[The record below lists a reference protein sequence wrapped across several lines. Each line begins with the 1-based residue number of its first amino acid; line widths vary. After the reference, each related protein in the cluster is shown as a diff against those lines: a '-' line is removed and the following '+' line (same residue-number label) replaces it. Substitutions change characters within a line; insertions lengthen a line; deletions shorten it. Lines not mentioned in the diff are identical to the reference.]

1 MAGNGGPVTPRTAVI
16 RVLVGALADSSLLVR
31 DAAAA
36 ALRENA
42 QQNAAIILD
51 CCTASLRVGKR
62 VSEKKS
68 LCCGMLAKNY
78 VQRGGQFGSHHAGV
92 FSIMAYTVQ
101 NMGEEQLDPIFMRK
115 MAKVALGEMTSTK
128 DYTSDWQRAA
138 ASLLV
143 ALGSRL
149 PDMMMDEVFLQLAGN
164 MIPVYAVVPIF
175 ADFATVD
182 ALQFAPRVKGVLSR
196 VLPVLGGVR
205 DNQRRAFAK
214 AFTCWCQAIVQYHED
229 CPNVN
234 LVDNDMQALFQS
246 VFDLFLN
253 SWVSSREPKVR
264 LAAAEALG
272 EMVVF
277 IGRLQLKAAL
287 PRILPAIL
295 GVLKKEREDL
305 LPVTRSL
312 HMILD
317 TVLITRERV
326 PMIDFQALTP
336 VLNAIIPMASV
347 SSNKLK
353 DCDPSFY
360 LKNHNEVM
368 RCFVTIG
375 VVCPEDMFHDLI
387 HRIGSREE
395 GTRLGALSVL
405 KHLLTRLS
413 ETWMT
418 RRTALAES
426 VKSLLQESD
435 LNTRKAV
442 AELIVAI
449 AANGYMEAD
458 SSELFMEFL
467 VRQCAIPDREVEAY
481 RTEQTAIEKA
491 MGLPSVLPSKNELK
505 VGAVSPA
512 ELRAVCEKSLLLLA
526 GTMAETECFLWP
538 YLLKVLI
545 PINYTGAVATVC
557 KCISEISRRRL
568 ASGEIMTVDYAASS
582 GVPHPDEI
590 LARLLVLLQNP
601 MAREQLAARILTVL
615 FYLAPL
621 FPKSVVLLWEDEIPK
636 LKAFISDPEDMRGE
650 SWQQATWDDMIVHLL
665 SESIDVIQNS
675 QWTLSLGNA
684 FASHYD
690 LYTGDHPHSALLH
703 RCLGMLLQKLDDR
716 DYVQRKISLMYKRA
730 DVANE
735 ANRLG
740 LAMGMGLVAASH
752 LDTVLEKLKKVLES
766 QGRNRFR
773 RLLSVFFD
781 QSNRPDVDDV
791 FAALALMYG
800 YAASYA
806 PSSAIEARI
815 ETLVGTN
822 MLSGLLGVRTATA
835 KQAVI
840 TAIDLLG
847 QAVIRAGANGA
858 PFPLKKRD
866 QMLDFTMA
874 LMAGQSQAAGYIL
887 GASSV
892 LETEQLLHTQELAV
906 NACTTLVSVEPKL
919 PMVARDRILQAT
931 LGFFALPSE
940 PSAIVNSLLSNLTTL
955 LCAILL
961 TSAEDGKSR
970 ADQLQHL
977 LRNLDQYVSS
987 PVEHQRERACVSVLA
1002 VLRQFRALCT
1012 TGICPVNCGNN
1023 CMHLPSFG
1031 DRSMSNTSAPLLL
1044 PPREELKLGERTMAY
1059 IPRCADVTSDI
1070 RKTSAQILDL
1080 LFSIALLLPKLVG
1093 SATEN
1098 KQPSYAALSALEE
1111 LIAVTNWVCT
1121 SHSASSSDT
1130 IDVMRRIVAS
1140 VGILLTSEELVAC
1153 LRGCQTAIC
1162 DRIPQASQ
1170 GTIMAVTQLIARR
1183 GNELQ
1188 DSDIPKVTQSLLA
1201 SAAAVGDK
1209 KMRQQV
1215 LNSICCLAEHAQAKV
1230 VFDELLTSAEKDS
1243 TRKDTAR
1250 NKGPLPLQE
1259 AYLAVADHEIL
1270 ALPFL
1275 EHVIRVINQTPVYKA
1290 NDVDKDNEQLS
1301 APSSLNPLPQSATL
1315 ALGAIFRGTF
1325 GKLAVLKSYSGVLCS
1340 LVLRIGSC
1348 HGTIGLETQPLRD
1361 VVSTFHSFC
1370 ECVDDEEMGKVLA
1383 RDGEH
1388 RLSGDRWIEAV
1399 EEIAT
1404 CSARSRPEEV
1414 NSICTLLWPAL
1425 KRPYDFQRAAAAAA
1439 LSEYIRHSDGDALLN
1454 NLVGA
1459 LSAHIGD
1466 DSHSVRRLCVKGLVQ
1481 IPKKELVKYAS
1492 QVLSV
1497 IVALIEDDEEEVAFA
1512 AAQGLSSVLEVVP
1525 EENVSPIMLNLCVRL
1540 RSLQSRQNL
1549 SMRAAAFAALGV
1561 LSRFNFGGQQDAFL
1575 EQVHS
1580 CLPRLIFHVND
1591 EASAVRHACKATLR
1605 KIAPLLQAQE
1615 ITSLMNSRAFD
1626 SDRRLDYDEFVR
1638 DFSKHLVSEF
1648 GDRADSYIISA
1659 IQAFDSPWPLIQAN
1673 AAYFAGCLLSRL
1685 SDRRPL
1691 ALYLPQITASLMKM
1705 TANAPSAIVRTKSA
1719 AALSLLI
1726 TEIPDTPI

>member
-1 MAGNGGPVTPRTAVI
+1 MANGGPVTPRTAVI
-16 RVLVGALADSSLLVR
+16 RVLVGALADSSPLVR

-62 VSEKKS
+62 
-68 LCCGMLAKNY
+68 
-78 VQRGGQFGSHHAGV
+78 RGGQFGSHHAGV

-101 NMGEEQLDPIFMRK
+101 NMGEEQLEPIFMRK

-138 ASLLV
+138 AGLLV

-149 PDMMMDEVFLQLAGN
+149 PDMMMDEIFLQLAGN
-164 MIPVYAVVPIF
+164 TIPVYAVVPIF
-175 ADFATVD
+175 ADFASVD
-182 ALQFAPRVKGVLSR
+182 AMQFAPRVKGVLSR
-196 VLPVLGGVR
+196 VLPVLGGVK
-205 DNQRRAFAK
+205 DNQRSIFAK

-229 CPNVN
+229 CPDVN
-234 LVDNDMQALFQS
+234 LVDGDMQALFQS
-246 VFDLFLN
+246 VFDLFLS
-253 SWVSSREPKVR
+253 SWISSREPKVR
-264 LAAAEALG
+264 LATAEALG

-277 IGRLQLKAAL
+277 IGRLELKAAL
-287 PRILPAIL
+287 PRVLPAVL
-295 GVLKKEREDL
+295 GVLKKENEEL

-317 TVLITRERV
+317 TVLMTGDRA
-326 PMIDFQALTP
+326 PMIEFTALHP

-347 SSNKLK
+347 SSHKFR

-360 LKNHNEVM
+360 LKNINEVM

-375 VVCPEDMFHDLI
+375 IVYPEETFHELI
-387 HRIGSREE
+387 HRIGTREE
-395 GTRLGALSVL
+395 SARLGALSVL

-413 ETWMT
+413 ESWQA
-418 RRTALAES
+418 RRGALTDS
-426 VKSLLQESD
+426 VKALVHESD
-435 LNTRKAV
+435 LNTRKAI
-442 AELIVAI
+442 AELILSM

-458 SSELFMEFL
+458 SSEVFMEFL
-467 VRQCAIPDREVEAY
+467 VRQCAIPDFEVEAY
-481 RTEQTAIEKA
+481 RRNQAAFEKA
-491 MGLPSVLPSKNELK
+491 MGLPSSVPGKNELK

-512 ELRAVCEKSLLLLA
+512 ELRTVCEKSLHLLA
-526 GTMAETECFLWP
+526 GTMVETECFLWP

-545 PINYTGAVATVC
+545 PANYTGAAATVC
-557 KCISEISRRRL
+557 KCISDIARRRI
-568 ASGEIMTVDYAASS
+568 AAGETMTVDYAASS
-582 GVPHPDEI
+582 GVPHPHEI

-601 MAREQLAARILTVL
+601 MAREQLAVRILTVL
-615 FYLAPL
+615 YYLTPL
-621 FPKSVVLLWEDEIPK
+621 FPKSVGLLWEDEIPK
-636 LKAFISDPEDMRGE
+636 LKAFISDPEDMRDE

-665 SESIDVIQNS
+665 SESIDVIQS
-675 QWTLSLGNA
+675 PQWTVSLGNA

-690 LYTGDHPHSALLH
+690 LYIGDHPHSALLH
-703 RCLGMLLQKLDDR
+703 RCLGMLLQKVDDR
-716 DYVQRKISLMYKRA
+716 NYVQRKIALMYKKA

-735 ANRLG
+735 TNRLG
-740 LAMGMGLVAASH
+740 LAMGIGLVAASH
-752 LDTVLEKLKKVLES
+752 LDTVLEKLRKVLEN

-781 QSNRPDVDDV
+781 QSSQPDVDDV

-847 QAVIRAGANGA
+847 QAVIRAGTNGA

-866 QMLDFTMA
+866 QMLDYTMT
-874 LMAGQSQAAGYIL
+874 LMAGHPQAASYIL
-887 GASSV
+887 GPSSA
-892 LETEQLLHTQELAV
+892 LETVQLLHTQELAI

-919 PMVARDRILQAT
+919 PMAARDRILQAT
-931 LGFFALPSE
+931 LGFFALPPE
-940 PSAIVNSLLSNLTTL
+940 PAPTVSSLLANLTTL

-977 LRNLDQYVSS
+977 LKNLDQYVSS
-987 PVEHQRERACVSVLA
+987 PVEHQRERACGAVLA

-1012 TGICPVNCGNN
+1012 TGICPVNCGSY
-1023 CMHLPSFG
+1023 CMHLPSFHG
-1031 DRSMSNTSAPLLL
+1031 DRSQSNTSATLLL
-1044 PPREELKLGERTMAY
+1044 PPREELNLGERTMAY
-1059 IPRCADVTSDI
+1059 LPRCADVTPEI
-1070 RKTSAQILDL
+1070 RKTATLILDL

-1111 LIAVTNWVCT
+1111 LIAVTNWG
-1121 SHSASSSDT
+1121 SNET
-1130 IDVMRRIVAS
+1130 IDLMRRIVAA
-1140 VGILLTSEELVAC
+1140 VGILLTEEELFAS

-1162 DRIPQASQ
+1162 DRIPQSSQ
-1170 GTIMAVTQLIARR
+1170 GTILAVTQLITKR
-1183 GNELQ
+1183 GTELHEN
-1188 DSDIPKVTQSLLA
+1188 DVSKVTQSLLA

-1209 KMRQQV
+1209 TTRQQL
-1215 LNSICCLAEHAQAKV
+1215 LNSISCLAENAQAKV
-1230 VFDELLTSAEKDS
+1230 VFDELLICAEKDA
-1243 TRKDTAR
+1243 TKKDTVRRGAW
-1250 NKGPLPLQE
+1250 PLQE
-1259 AYLAVADHEIL
+1259 AYLAVADHEVL

-1275 EHVIRVINQTPVYKA
+1275 EHVLRVINQTPVYKA
-1290 NDVDKDNEQLS
+1290 NDVDKDHEPLS
-1301 APSSLNPLPQSATL
+1301 PPPALNPLPQSATL
-1315 ALGAIFRGTF
+1315 ALGAIFRGSF

-1340 LVLRIGSC
+1340 LILRIGSC
-1348 HGTIGLETQPLRD
+1348 HGTAGLDAQPLKD
-1361 VVSTFHSFC
+1361 VISTFHAFC
-1370 ECVDDEEMGKVLA
+1370 ECVEDEEMGKVLA
-1383 RDGEH
+1383 KDGEH
-1388 RLSGDRWIEAV
+1388 RLSGERWIEAV

-1404 CSARSRPEEV
+1404 CSARAKPEEV
-1414 NSICTLLWPAL
+1414 NNICTLLWPAL
-1425 KRPYDFQRAAAAAA
+1425 KRPYDFQRSAAAAA
-1439 LSEYIRHSDGDALLN
+1439 LSEYIRHSDGEALLN

-1466 DSHSVRRLCVKGLVQ
+1466 ESHSVRRLCVKGLVQ
-1481 IPKKELVKYAS
+1481 VPTKELVKYAS
-1492 QVLSV
+1492 QILSV

-1525 EENVSPIMLNLCVRL
+1525 EETVSPIMLNLCVRL

-1549 SMRAAAFAALGV
+1549 SMRAAAFAAMGV

-1575 EQVHS
+1575 EQVHN

-1605 KIAPLLQAQE
+1605 RIAPLLQAQE
-1615 ITSLMNSRAFD
+1615 IINLMNSRAFD

-1638 DFSKHLVSEF
+1638 DFTKYLVSQF
-1648 GDRADSYIISA
+1648 GDRADSYIACA
-1659 IQAFDSPWPLIQAN
+1659 IQAFESPWPLIQAN

-1685 SDRRPL
+1685 TDRRPL

-1705 TANAPSAIVRTKSA
+1705 TANAPSAIVRTKCA

-1726 TEIPDTPI
+1726 TEIPDTPV

>member
-1 MAGNGGPVTPRTAVI
+1 MAGNGGPVTPRTDDQELEFLVLAAQGYATYKPESVLEVIIMLYLTAVI

-360 LKNHNEVM
+360 LK
-368 RCFVTIG
+368 
-375 VVCPEDMFHDLI
+375 
-387 HRIGSREE
+387 
-395 GTRLGALSVL
+395 
-405 KHLLTRLS
+405 
-413 ETWMT
+413 
-418 RRTALAES
+418 
-426 VKSLLQESD
+426 
-435 LNTRKAV
+435 
-442 AELIVAI
+442 LIVAI

-1111 LIAVTNWVCT
+1111 LIAVTNW
-1121 SHSASSSDT
+1121 ASSSDT

-1540 RSLQSRQNL
+1540 RSLQ
-1549 SMRAAAFAALGV
+1549 
-1561 LSRFNFGGQQDAFL
+1561 
-1575 EQVHS
+1575 VHS